1 MASRVLTGLTYLPWL
16 ALLGWLSSVAWFL
29 CDDAFISFRYVR
41 NLVEGNGLV
50 FNPGEYVEGYT
61 NFLWVLELAA
71 IRAIFGALPYEVAP
85 WLSVGYTVATIAAML
100 WWVARL
106 ASLGKRRLVGWMAL
120 GLVCSSAT
128 VAVWT
133 SAGGLE
139 TRQFTFF
146 IVAAVVLLTSHGKR
160 SWGLAAASLSL
171 AGAELTRPEGL
182 LLAGCCFGWY
192 AVQRLVSERKMSA
205 VVVREMILLVAPFAA
220 LVAAHYLFR
229 YAYYGEWLP
238 NTYYAKHIRPWYESG
253 FRYVWSGALETGLY
267 MLLPLAYV
275 ALRSR
280 WRENGDS
287 SFALALLCVV
297 VHMVYLMPIG
307 GDHFE
312 YRPFDFYWPL
322 LALPAATGLVHLGS
336 RVSEAAGRLRQV
348 RQGMNRPEVYAIVL
362 FLPVL
367 FYANSIQG
375 VLLFKNA
382 AIDEYI
388 HKMHTELNEEEEAW
402 LLAAPGMPLLIAI
415 SNDLRSV
422 SATEL
427 VGLRFSEHREFAAH
441 VMRHWKTYEGSE
453 HGTIPEGAVMA
464 ASGIGEIY
472 FLPDPDVVDSDGL
485 SESAARKHAVY
496 AAQVGPDLWMPFT
509 TDAPQVILNN
519 LLQTTPESKLT
530 WTFSQPHRKRTINYD
545 GGISLLDASFT
556 APQPLSVMLTWRV
569 APGLDADYSTS
580 LRLYNVDGEDAW
592 ARDSELL
599 ALFSGGM
606 QPTRYWAP
614 DAPVRTL
621 ALFDIPPD
629 ILPGQYELRLIV
641 YYADTLRPTV
651 VVGVWEPEVVLA
663 HVLVQ

>member
-71 IRAIFGALPYEVAP
+71 IWAIFGALPYEVAP

-297 VHMVYLMPIG
+297 VHMAYLMPIG

-402 LLAAPGMPLLIAI
+402 LLAAPGMPLLIAV

-441 VMRHWKTYEGSE
+441 VMRHWKPYEGSE

-530 WTFSQPHRKRTINYD
+530 WTFSRPHRKRTINYD

>member
-71 IRAIFGALPYEVAP
+71 IWAIFGGLPYEVAP

-160 SWGLAAASLSL
+160 SWGLAATSLSL

-297 VHMVYLMPIG
+297 VHMAYLMPIG

-382 AIDEYI
+382 AIEEYI

-427 VGLRFSEHREFAAH
+427 VGLRFSEHRELAAH
-441 VMRHWKTYEGSE
+441 VMRHWKPYEGSE
-453 HGTIPEGAVMA
+453 HGTIPEGAVKA

-485 SESAARKHAVY
+485 SESEARKHAVY

-621 ALFDIPPD
+621 ALFDMPPD

-651 VVGVWEPEVVLA
+651 VMGVWEPEVVLA